1 MSIEILIYI
10 VGALF
15 LGCFAVCCW
24 HVVLRNKIE
33 VKNYKLYL
41 GIMIA
46 TIGGIIINFYLPRS
60 LKVVFIMLLFFL
72 INYILYCRNLTKAI
86 ISVVVSE
93 FIAVLCEFVFV
104 IITLLFVENNVETV
118 SQNVNIYSTILISIG
133 IPILAFIILK
143 TSLPTRIYDYLY
155 KTFNNMKQSNLILYF
170 IITIS
175 LISVFLA
182 MTYMQLPSTVVLVCN
197 TLLTFLYIIVIMKFA
212 NTQEN
217 FRAVN
222 SKYETSLTSLQEY
235 EDMMDRYRIANH
247 ENKNELLSIRNMIN
261 PKDKKVVAHIDNLVD
276 NKIKDNENIFYKTSK
291 IPEGGLRATIY
302 SKLCKMDELGI
313 DYTLDISNDV
323 RAVDLINMGES
334 ITLDVCRI
342 IGVFLDNA
350 IEAVE
355 NLDTK
360 EIIVELFIMDDNL
373 CIDISNNYEANIELD
388 KIEAPKY
395 TTKGKGHGYGLA
407 LVSKILKGNSLLKNE
422 KIVNRNKFVQ
432 RLKIMLNK

>member
-1 MSIEILIYI
+1 M
-10 VGALF
+10 
-15 LGCFAVCCW
+15 
-24 HVVLRNKIE
+24 R
-33 VKNYKLYL
+33 
-41 GIMIA
+41 
-46 TIGGIIINFYLPRS
+46 T
-60 LKVVFIMLLFFL
+60 FF
-72 INYILYCRNLTKAI
+72 
-86 ISVVVSE
+86 
-93 FIAVLCEFVFV
+93 
-104 IITLLFVENNVETV
+104 
-118 SQNVNIYSTILISIG
+118 
-133 IPILAFIILK
+133 
-143 TSLPTRIYDYLY
+143 
-155 KTFNNMKQSNLILYF
+155 
-170 IITIS
+170 
-175 LISVFLA
+175 
-182 MTYMQLPSTVVLVCN
+182 
-197 TLLTFLYIIVIMKFA
+197 
-212 NTQEN
+212 
-217 FRAVN
+217 
-222 SKYETSLTSLQEY
+222 
-235 EDMMDRYRIANH
+235 
-247 ENKNELLSIRNMIN
+247 
-261 PKDKKVVAHIDNLVD
+261 
-276 NKIKDNENIFYKTSK
+276 K